1 MGNKNI
7 EKKENKIS
15 KSVNL
20 RQDSLIIVLI
30 FIFLV
35 FTFLTEGKNITP
47 ININNLVI
55 QNSFIVVL
63 AIGMLLCLLV
73 GAIDLSVGSVVAIIT
88 SLMGVM
94 IILGKMSIQFAII
107 SGIALGVLIGVVQGF
122 FIAYVKIPAFIIT
135 LAGMLI
141 YRGLALIILKSKTI
155 GPIPPEFVKIGAGF
169 VPQWFVQT
177 NGMQFDVITL
187 LGGIG
192 TSIILVYFEMS
203 NRKKKKI
210 HNIPVARFW
219 QVGLKLAVTIVILNF
234 ITYKLASHNGTP
246 NVLVITS
253 VLVVFY
259 GFITQRTIVGRHIY
273 AVGGNPNAARLS
285 GIMNEKI
292 IHWVFINMGFLSSI
306 AAIILTARM
315 ASASPKAGEGFE
327 LDAITSCFIGGTSSS
342 GGIGN
347 ISGIVVGALIMG
359 VINNGMS
366 LMGVSIDWQR
376 VIKGLVLIGS
386 VTFDMYN
393 KKRKTI

>member
-47 ININNLVI
+47 ININNLVM

-155 GPIPPEFVKIGAGF
+155 GPIPPEFVTIGAGF

-246 NVLVITS
+246 YVLVITS

>member
-1 MGNKNI
+1 M
-7 EKKENKIS
+7 
-15 KSVNL
+15 
-20 RQDSLIIVLI
+20 
-30 FIFLV
+30 
-35 FTFLTEGKNITP
+35 
-47 ININNLVI
+47 
-55 QNSFIVVL
+55 
-63 AIGMLLCLLV
+63 
-73 GAIDLSVGSVVAIIT
+73 
-88 SLMGVM
+88 
-94 IILGKMSIQFAII
+94 
-107 SGIALGVLIGVVQGF
+107 
-122 FIAYVKIPAFIIT
+122 
-135 LAGMLI
+135 
-141 YRGLALIILKSKTI
+141 
-155 GPIPPEFVKIGAGF
+155 
-169 VPQWFVQT
+169 
-177 NGMQFDVITL
+177 
-187 LGGIG
+187 
-192 TSIILVYFEMS
+192 
-203 NRKKKKI
+203 
-210 HNIPVARFW
+210 
-219 QVGLKLAVTIVILNF
+219 
-234 ITYKLASHNGTP
+234 
-246 NVLVITS
+246 
-253 VLVVFY
+253 
-259 GFITQRTIVGRHIY
+259 GRHIY

>member
-7 EKKENKIS
+7 EKKENKLS

-20 RQDSLIIVLI
+20 RQDSLIIALI
-30 FIFLV
+30 FLFLV

-47 ININNLVI
+47 ININNLVM
-55 QNSFIVVL
+55 QNSYIVVL

-73 GAIDLSVGSVVAIIT
+73 GAIDLSVGSVVAIVT

-94 IILGKMSIQFAII
+94 IILGKMPIQFAII

-135 LAGMLI
+135 LAGMLM

-155 GPIPPEFVKIGAGF
+155 GPIPPEFVTIGAGF

-177 NGMQFDVITL
+177 NGKQFDVITL

-192 TSIILVYFEMS
+192 ASILLVYFEMS

-219 QVGLKLAVTIVILNF
+219 QVGLKLAVTIVILNY

-306 AAIILTARM
+306 AGIILTARM

-376 VIKGLVLIGS
+376 VIKGLVLIGA

>member
-47 ININNLVI
+47 ININNLVM

>member
-7 EKKENKIS
+7 EKKENKLS

-30 FIFLV
+30 FIFIV
-35 FTFLTEGKNITP
+35 FAFLTEGKNITP
-47 ININNLVI
+47 ININNLI
-55 QNSFIVVL
+55 MQNSFIVVL
-63 AIGMLLCLLV
+63 AIGMLLCILV
-73 GAIDLSVGSVVAIIT
+73 GAIDLSVGSVVAIVT

-155 GPIPPEFVKIGAGF
+155 GPIPPEFVTIGAGF

-177 NGMQFDVITL
+177 NGKQFDVITL

-192 TSIILVYFEMS
+192 ASIILVYFEMS

-219 QVGLKLAVTIVILNF
+219 QVGLKLAVTIVILNY

-253 VLVVFY
+253 GLVVFY

-285 GIMNEKI
+285 GIINEKI
-292 IHWVFINMGFLSSI
+292 IHWVFINMGFLSAI
-306 AAIILTARM
+306 AGIILTARM

-327 LDAITSCFIGGTSSS
+327 LDAITSCFIGGTSPS

-376 VIKGLVLIGS
+376 VIKGLVLVGS